1 MRIDIL
7 SLFPSMFTGPMTQ
20 SMLWKARDRGLLD
33 LNLYDIRDYALDRH
47 RTVDDTP
54 YGGGGGM
61 IMRADVV
68 GRAIEGVL
76 DGAENVPV
84 ILMSPQG
91 RLFSHAVAVELA
103 QHDRIVLLC
112 GHYEGI
118 DERVRQV
125 HCTDEISIG
134 DYVLTGG
141 ELAAM
146 VIVDAVVRHIPGVL
160 GAEGAADRDSHADG
174 GKGHSGI
181 ELEPPQPRR
190 IADEA
195 ELGQVLDD
203 VAGLEGNHSAVT
215 TWRRREGLRRTW
227 ENRPDLLMRADLSEA
242 DRLLLGQFADEMAQR
257 RT

>member
-7 SLFPSMFTGPMTQ
+7 TLFPAMFEGPMTQ

-33 LNLYDIRDYALDRH
+33 LRLIDIRDYALGAH
-47 RTVDDTP
+47 RAVDDTP

-68 GRAIEGVL
+68 GRAVEAVVADAAG
-76 DGAENVPV
+76 VPV

-91 RLFSHAVAVELA
+91 RVFNHAIAVELA
-103 QHDRIVLLC
+103 QHERIVLLC

-118 DERVRQV
+118 DDRARVV

-160 GAEGAADRDSHADG
+160 GAAGAADRDSHADG
-174 GKGHSGI
+174 L
-181 ELEPPQPRR
+181 LEGAQYTRPLSYRGMIVPK
-190 IADEA
+190 
-195 ELGQVLDD
+195 VLQ
-203 VAGLEGNHSAVT
+203 EGNHAAIRA
-215 TWRRREGLRRTW
+215 WRRADGLRRTW
-227 ENRPDLLMRADLSEA
+227 ERRPDLLLKANLSKADQ
-242 DRLLLGQFADEMAQR
+242 DLLGTFAEEWAR
-257 RT
+257 RRSARE